1 MNPKQPFRP
10 LFSPPYPL
18 IVGVVKTPDEL
29 AKVKRGDCDIV
40 ELRVDA
46 YAEGVHELTP
56 QVPCDVPVLLTFR
69 DATEGGY
76 CVVAQH
82 ERIECV
88 RRLLPMAAAVDW
100 EIALLDDAGDL
111 LEQMHASGIMLV
123 ASAHYFSGTPSV
135 SELDALE
142 QRALAAGADL
152 VKVAFTPQ
160 NWEQVQAVAGW
171 LTRSGHPRP
180 VALMGM
186 GPLAQESRLFLC
198 KQGSALVYGYL
209 GNSPSAPGQMSA
221 EDCRKAFRRAQQQ
234 P

>member
-1 MNPKQPFRP
+1 MNQTQPLRP
-10 LFSPPYPL
+10 LFNPPYPL
-18 IVGVVKTPDEL
+18 IVGVVKSPGEL
-29 AKVKRGDCDIV
+29 TKVKRGDCDIV

-46 YAEGVHELTP
+46 YAEGMHELKP
-56 QVPCDVPVLLTFR
+56 QVPCELPVLVTFR
-69 DATEGGY
+69 DSTEGGY
-76 CVVAQH
+76 CVVSQH

-100 EIALLDDAGDL
+100 EIALLDDAEDL
-111 LEQMHASGIMLV
+111 LEQVHASGIMLV
-123 ASAHYFSGTPSV
+123 ASAHYFSTTPSF

-152 VKVAFTPQ
+152 VKVAFTPHH
-160 NWEQVQAVAGW
+160 WEQVQAVAEW
-171 LTRSGHPRP
+171 LTRPGHPRP